1 MSRSITQD
9 FSSYTDREL
18 IEYGAACAAALN
30 STHNPAARK
39 RLHAQNAAILTLLA
53 ARLPQR
59 PRMLP
64 ATPAPQK
71 MVMVVSG
78 RTTAPDGPHNPSNDD
93 SLIFE

>member
-1 MSRSITQD
+1 MSRSVQHD
-9 FSSYTDREL
+9 FSHYSDRDL

-30 STHNPAARK
+30 ATHNPATRK

-64 ATPAPQK
+64 PPPARK
-71 MVMVVSG
+71 EMVMVVSG
-78 RTTAPDGPHNPSNDD
+78 RTTAPDGTTNPGHDT
-93 SLIFE
+93 LVVE